1 MLPHARTIVEVAD
14 RVWVLRHEWLDV
26 NVTVVAGDR
35 GLAVVDTLGSAAAA
49 RDLVADL
56 HRLTGRSGGGGGGGA
71 GTVLA
76 AVNTHE
82 HWDHTLGNHTLRSQW
97 PELALH
103 AHEEAAARTPEAA
116 ARAMRLFEADPDD
129 PHREDVL
136 ATEVLAAET
145 TFSSVGVVDLGDRV
159 LELVHPG
166 RGHTAGDLVVRVADV
181 DVVLAGDLVE
191 ESGPPSYG
199 ADSFPLEWSDTL
211 DVVVGLTTDATVVV
225 PGHGAPVDRT
235 FVQDQR
241 GDITEVAENVRAAAA
256 QGLDVQETLRQA
268 RWPFPT
274 EHLEHAV
281 RRGLAQVPPAVAP
294 GSARTLPLA

>member
-1 MLPHARTIVEVAD
+1 MLPHARTIDEVAD
-14 RVWVLRHEWLDV
+14 RVWVVRHEWLDV
-26 NVTVVAGDR
+26 NVTVVAGER

-49 RDLVADL
+49 RELLTDL
-56 HRLTGRSGGGGGGGA
+56 HRLTGRSAG

-97 PELALH
+97 PQMALH
-103 AHEEAAARTPEAA
+103 AHEEAAARTHEAA
-116 ARAMRLFEADPDD
+116 ARAMELFREDPDD

-136 ATEVLAAET
+136 ATEVLAADS

-159 LELVHPG
+159 LELAHPG
-166 RGHTAGDLVVRVADV
+166 RGHTAGDLVVRVADA
-181 DVVLAGDLVE
+181 DVLLAGDLVE
-191 ESGPPSYG
+191 ESGPPAYG
-199 ADSFPLEWSDTL
+199 SDSFPLEWPDTL

-256 QGLDVQETLRQA
+256 QGLGVEEALRQA

-274 EHLEHAV
+274 DQLEHAV
-281 RRGLAQVPPAVAP
+281 RRGLAQVRPAVTP